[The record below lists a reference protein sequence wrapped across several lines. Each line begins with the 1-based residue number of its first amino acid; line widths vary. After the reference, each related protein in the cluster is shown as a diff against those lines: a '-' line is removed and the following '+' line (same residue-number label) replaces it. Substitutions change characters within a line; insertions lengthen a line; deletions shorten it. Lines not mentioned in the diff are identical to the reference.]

1 MPKGNKMSYLG
12 TRCIT
17 AAAPHTSV
25 GFNSGVYT
33 ADTER
38 HASPG
43 SRFGAIGRRFKSF
56 HRSFA
61 IARNRRVLQGMPDYL
76 LKDIG
81 INRSEIDSVVVSLID
96 GIPDPTRRLRGRS

>member
-1 MPKGNKMSYLG
+1 MTYLG
-12 TRCIT
+12 TRCMT
-17 AAAPHTSV
+17 AATPHASV

-33 ADTER
+33 ADTVR

-43 SRFGAIGRRFKSF
+43 SRVGAIRRRFKSF
-56 HRSFA
+56 RRSFA
-61 IARNRRVLQGMPDYL
+61 IARHRRLLQGMPDYL

-81 INRSEIDSVVVSLID
+81 INRSEIDSVVVSQID